1 MIVSMTGFGDAAAER
16 DGTHYSVEIRSLNN
30 RFFKPIIKLPDHV
43 SGLEPELETM
53 LREKLG
59 RGSITFILKMR
70 SENAEA
76 AYHINVPALQ
86 AYLRQL
92 ETVKGGLER
101 FEVKI
106 DLASLVQLPGVC
118 QEPRDDTDE
127 IETHGSEIRALTRK
141 AIDKLDAMRRREGEA
156 LFNELMR
163 HIQLIGEN
171 LRQIAARAPLVVE
184 DYHRRLLQRIN
195 QMLKGVELTA
205 NESDVIKE
213 VAIFAE
219 RADIAEEIQR
229 LTSHLDA
236 FEQSCRSGEHAGRK
250 LDFIAQE
257 MLREANTIAS
267 KANDAPI
274 ARHIVEIK
282 GAIDRLKEQVQNVE

>member
-1 MIVSMTGFGDAAAER
+1 MIVSMTGFGDATAER
-16 DGTHYSVEIRSLNN
+16 GGTHYAVEIRSLNN
-30 RFFKPIIKLPDHV
+30 RFFKPIIKLPDAV
-43 SGLEPELETM
+43 SGLEPEIESI

-70 SENAEA
+70 MDSAEA
-76 AYHINVPALQ
+76 AYHINTQALKS
-86 AYLRQL
+86 YVEQL
-92 ETVKGGLER
+92 QTIKGLEKY
-101 FEVKI
+101 VTI

-118 QEPRDDTDE
+118 QEPRDEGDE
-127 IETHGSEIRALTRK
+127 IQRHGPVIRELAVK
-141 AIDKLDAMRRREGEA
+141 AIDKLDAMRRREGEN
-156 LFNELMR
+156 LFTELLR
-163 HIQLIGEN
+163 HVRLIAEN
-171 LRQIAARAPLVVE
+171 LKEISKRAPMVVE
-184 DYHRRLLQRIN
+184 DYHRRLSLRIS
-195 QMLKGVELTA
+195 QLLASAELKV
-205 NESDVIKE
+205 NEADVVKE
-213 VAIFAE
+213 VAVFAE

-236 FEQSCRSGEHAGRK
+236 FEQSCRTGEHAGRK

-257 MLREANTIAS
+257 MLREANTIGS